1 MSVLPEPLWWLLIV
15 LVGFNVV
22 LFGLRGLLRAAT
34 WALDKWADAQER
46 KGR

>member
-1 MSVLPEPLWWLLIV
+1 MSDLPEAMWWLLAV

-22 LFGLRGLLRAAT
+22 LFGLRLLLRSLT

-46 KGR
+46 KAQ